1 MREKDRME
9 SSKFRNDEMRVQSYN
24 AERGRPLPDFFFLTF
39 AFKIPSFPHH
49 QKKEL
54 LHFLVDIYIYM

>member
-24 AERGRPLPDFFFLTF
+24 AKRGRPLPDFFFLTF
-39 AFKIPSFPHH
+39 AFKNPIIPASS
-49 QKKEL
+49 KKRIIA
-54 LHFLVDIYIYM
+54 FFG